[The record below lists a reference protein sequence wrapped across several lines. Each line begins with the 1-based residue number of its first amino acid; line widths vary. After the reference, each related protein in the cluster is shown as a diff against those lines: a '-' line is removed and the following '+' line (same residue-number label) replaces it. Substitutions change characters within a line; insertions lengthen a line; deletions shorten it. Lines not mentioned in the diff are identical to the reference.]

1 MVKKSYVVFL
11 FCFLFA
17 LSSECFTAQS
27 NISQPWGMNAHLV
40 FDSAKRH
47 MKQICEAMKNA
58 GVQIVRIDAYW
69 SFDNLMGQ
77 QNALDSAIF
86 FADKYGLEVL
96 LNFPTIPAK
105 RDSLS
110 IEKWCKMLMNYAK
123 RYNGQ
128 TSITIA
134 GEERLPKVRYF
145 EAMNEPDFHYKE
157 MKFTAAETFHLI
169 KKSSLAI
176 RSIRQEPD
184 VKIVLPGLC
193 SFEPFVKE
201 LLNFKDDNGNT
212 LKDFIDIVNY
222 HDYNKSDSGWD
233 YDVKE
238 RLRTFTKAGLQDKEI
253 WLTEFG
259 TNMYETTFEEQ
270 ASFLA
275 KRSVV
280 TLAYGLDKIFYYQF
294 HYYGGNTFAIANQRE
309 DFFGMVDTGIKN
321 SFAQF
326 LENRNDGNFAIMT
339 GDAPIRI
346 YVNPKTKKRK
356 WVSLHSINKRILQQL
371 QTKGLKIS
379 GKGITV
385 DSVVLLNKTTQERH
399 NIWNTRTSIDSATN
413 HNLELA
419 PSLFQ
424 TVSKKDRILVYID
437 DIIDSSDEWE
447 DTKPF
452 PVYSTYAFLTSL
464 LNEGSSHPK
473 KIKNRFKGLVA
484 YNWQNQN
491 GEKIY
496 IFWSNSDQPQKIN
509 LKEFNQNISVY
520 NTLGK
525 EIKGKEIKVSQSPVF
540 IIENR
545 N

>member
-1 MVKKSYVVFL
+1 
-11 FCFLFA
+11 
-17 LSSECFTAQS
+17 
-27 NISQPWGMNAHLV
+27 
-40 FDSAKRH
+40 
-47 MKQICEAMKNA
+47 
-58 GVQIVRIDAYW
+58 
-69 SFDNLMGQ
+69 
-77 QNALDSAIF
+77 
-86 FADKYGLEVL
+86 
-96 LNFPTIPAK
+96 
-105 RDSLS
+105 
-110 IEKWCKMLMNYAK
+110 
-123 RYNGQ
+123 
-128 TSITIA
+128 
-134 GEERLPKVRYF
+134 
-145 EAMNEPDFHYKE
+145 
-157 MKFTAAETFHLI
+157 
-169 KKSSLAI
+169 
-176 RSIRQEPD
+176 
-184 VKIVLPGLC
+184 
-193 SFEPFVKE
+193 
-201 LLNFKDDNGNT
+201 
-212 LKDFIDIVNY
+212 
-222 HDYNKSDSGWD
+222 
-233 YDVKE
+233 
-238 RLRTFTKAGLQDKEI
+238 
-253 WLTEFG
+253 
-259 TNMYETTFEEQ
+259 
-270 ASFLA
+270 
-275 KRSVV
+275 
-280 TLAYGLDKIFYYQF
+280 
-294 HYYGGNTFAIANQRE
+294 
-309 DFFGMVDTGIKN
+309 
-321 SFAQF
+321 
-326 LENRNDGNFAIMT
+326 MT

-371 QTKGLKIS
+371 HTKGLKIS

-540 IIENR
+540 IVENR